1 MQAQAQAV
9 ARQKPLTVADLEASR
24 SSSVWVL
31 NNSNPKGNINMTMSD
46 GQGQQI
52 VVAVPVTWI
61 PIDLTTQATK
71 NAVLTSPVFRRMVAT
86 GMLKLVPD
94 DQAMMTMDGADA
106 QKEAA
111 RIYSR
116 AQEILVD
123 EVSMPQEA
131 KLAVVEGDGS
141 ISGFA
146 MNLANTRDLEEDQVL
161 TTLRNNE
168 SSLSQADLRYIAEN
182 SQYPRVKARAAEQ
195 LVR

>member
-1 MQAQAQAV
+1 
-9 ARQKPLTVADLEASR
+9 
-24 SSSVWVL
+24 
-31 NNSNPKGNINMTMSD
+31 MTMSD